1 MATKRKKKAKPKT
14 KKRKIKLVKSSRKKI
29 KTKRKVRTKKSATKK
44 RSKKSRKNNKLKST
58 KKTRGVKKMSAEAMK
73 VSSVLDTSH
82 LKVKFPFKAK
92 YGNYINGKF
101 VEPKSGKYFDN
112 VSPISNEKIC
122 SVARSNDK
130 DVEAALDA
138 AHAAFPEWGKTDI
151 TTRSN
156 ILYKIADVLEKNLN
170 LLATAECLD
179 NGKPI
184 RECMAADLPLVI
196 DHWRYFAGVIRAE
209 EGSIAESANNQYSY
223 NFHEPLGVVG
233 QIVPWNFPLLMAT
246 WKLAPA
252 LAAGNCSVLKPAEQ
266 TPASIMVMME
276 LIGDLLPPGVV
287 NIVSGFGLEAGKP
300 LASSKRVAKVA
311 FTGETTTGRLIMQY
325 AAQNI
330 IPITLE
336 LGGKSPNIFFED
348 IMEKDDDFFDK
359 CIEGFVMFNLNQGEV
374 CTCPSRA
381 LIQESIYDKF
391 MERAIARTK
400 AVVQDNPLKMET
412 MIGAQASVEQMEKI
426 KSYLELGKKEGA
438 KVLAGG
444 SAAKLNSGLEKGNYI
459 QPTIFEADNSMRIS
473 QEEIFGPVVS
483 VIKFKDEAEAL
494 KIANDT
500 LYGLGAAVWTRNG
513 NIAHRMGRA
522 IQAGIVWTNCYHA
535 YPAHSPFGGY
545 KQSGVGR
552 ETQKMMLNHYRQ
564 NKNLHVSYAEQKLGF
579 F

>member
-1 MATKRKKKAKPKT
+1 
-14 KKRKIKLVKSSRKKI
+14 
-29 KTKRKVRTKKSATKK
+29 
-44 RSKKSRKNNKLKST
+44 
-58 KKTRGVKKMSAEAMK
+58 MSAEALK

-122 SVARSNDK
+122 SVARSNEQ

-138 AHAAFPEWGKTDI
+138 AHAAFTEWGKTDI

-170 LLATAECLD
+170 LLAVAECLD

-209 EGSIAESANNQYSY
+209 EGSIAEIANNQYSY

-336 LGGKSPNIFFED
+336 LG
-348 IMEKDDDFFDK
+348 
-359 CIEGFVMFNLNQGEV
+359 NQGEV

-438 KVLAGG
+438 KVLTGG
-444 SAAKLNSGLEKGNYI
+444 DVAKLNSGLEKGNYI
-459 QPTIFEADNSMRIS
+459 QPTVFEAKNDMRIS

-552 ETQKMMLNHYRQ
+552 ETHKMMLNHYRQ
-564 NKNLHVSYAEQKLGF
+564 NKNLHVSYAEKKLGF